1 MFKKSL
7 AALTAMLG
15 ASAAFAGTVA
25 PAVAASAPVVG
36 AVTTA
41 VEVGFFAS
49 LFAFAAGFLL
59 TWPALIALIVLGIL
73 FEHNGA
79 RGWAVFAALVSM
91 GVAYLFFNVSLIA
104 LGIGA
109 VAYIAIGLFWSFWR
123 YKRHAEKVVEAN
135 RDTSASNKERVLAQ
149 LHPKAMLGT
158 ITAWIMIWP
167 FSMVENIVGDLING
181 IQLLVTKFFRGVYHK
196 VYDSAV
202 AALK

>member
-1 MFKKSL
+1 MIE
-7 AALTAMLG
+7 
-15 ASAAFAGTVA
+15 ASVAF
-25 PAVAASAPVVG
+25 
-36 AVTTA
+36 
-41 VEVGFFAS
+41 
-49 LFAFAAGFLL
+49 LAGFLL
-59 TWPALIALIVLGIL
+59 TWPAFIVLVVLGIL

-79 RGWAVFAALVSM
+79 RSWAVFTALVSM
-91 GVAYLFFNVSLIA
+91 VVAYFFFNVSLVSLA
-104 LGIGA
+104 AGS
-109 VAYIAIGLFWSFWR
+109 VAYIAIGLVWSYWR
-123 YKRHAEKVVEAN
+123 YKRHAEKVVEQN

-181 IQLLVTKFFRGVYHK
+181 IQLLVTKFFRGVYHR